1 MQKQKTVQRKNN
13 TRRPATTTKRK
24 KTQTLNRASMPKNP
38 QQRKRMQQKKR
49 AMMLRRKRR
58 IFFGG
63 LFAMILAIVLLIFF
77 VKKSIYQGMAKTD
90 TLTLTDKNVVF
101 EEVTSSEGLEKKD
114 VAAFAKDVVS
124 DFNKEAGKKE
134 VRIKKVSEVKDTI
147 YVKTT
152 YENIDVY
159 SAFSGYEAFS
169 GTIASAQEAGYDFSP
184 TFVSVAKGKK
194 GEVTDAKTVCADPSL
209 KVLIIRENATFVVN
223 GTVLFVSDENTSVT
237 AKDTVAVSGE
247 SDNASAALTYI
258 IYK

>member
-1 MQKQKTVQRKNN
+1 MQNRKSVQRKKS
-13 TRRPATTTKRK
+13 TRRPTTTTKRK
-24 KTQTLNRASMPKNP
+24 SSSTLNRSSMPRNP

-49 AMMLRRKRR
+49 AQMLRRKRR

-63 LFAMILAIVLLIFF
+63 LFGIILAVILLVFF

-90 TLTLTDKNVVF
+90 TLTLTAENVVF
-101 EEVTSSEGLEKKD
+101 EEVTSSEGIEKKD
-114 VAAFAKDVVS
+114 VAAFAKSVVS

-134 VRIKKVSEVKDTI
+134 VRLKKVREIKDTL

-169 GTIASAQEAGYDFSP
+169 GTIGSAQEAGYDFAT
-184 TFVSVAKGKK
+184 TFVAVNAGKK
-194 GEVTDAKTVCADPSL
+194 GEVADAATICADPSL
-209 KVLIIRENATFVVN
+209 KVLIIRENATFKVN
-223 GTVLFVSDENTSVT
+223 GTVLFVSDENTAVT
-237 AKDTVAVSGE
+237 AKDTVVAKE
-247 SDNASAALTYI
+247 DNDNASAALTYI